1 MKNNINP
8 DKRYEEIR
16 QGIIR
21 TISFRYM
28 IPSEELIEDSIEE
41 LLLLRKRLYVSKYLP
56 TMNTNNIYNAEDL
69 QLITDIDEQIEEV
82 NE

>member
-21 TISFRYM
+21 TISFRYR

-41 LLLLRKRLYVSKYLP
+41 LLLLRKRLYISMYMP
-56 TMNTNNIYNAEDL
+56 FINIRTYNAEDL
-69 QLITDIDEQIEEV
+69 QIITENEELTKEV
-82 NE
+82 K